1 MLNSPFNKILCM
13 FLTLDSKSTDNV
25 RVSGTDTE
33 NNDVC
38 SCLTISDRSERS
50 YTDDVYYDDVEERET
65 RSSAL
70 LCSIKEE
77 ARNECDDINVSDG
90 YLNHCV
96 KTKQKVKSDCQPS
109 SDFDEINFTTKT

>member
-1 MLNSPFNKILCM
+1 MLYSPFNKILCM

-109 SDFDEINFTTKT
+109 SDFD